1 MKKEILIELI
11 NLLDQFSSEKQ
22 GNEDYSISDF
32 VGFLNSKIGSQ
43 DVAMRKIEGNAEPG
57 LKILRTDS
65 NTDTSILITL
75 MFRYAKGYV
84 KKALQNSPIQTADE
98 FAFLITLMTYESL
111 TKTELINKQIM
122 EKSSGVEVIKRLI
135 SMQMIEEFA
144 DELDRRSVRLR
155 ITPTG
160 RQTIIT
166 VLPEMAK
173 VSKVVVGN
181 LTQPEVNTLTY
192 LLKKLDYY
200 HNDIFLNKRNLGL
213 DELLENAD
221 V

>member
-1 MKKEILIELI
+1 
-11 NLLDQFSSEKQ
+11 
-22 GNEDYSISDF
+22 
-32 VGFLNSKIGSQ
+32 
-43 DVAMRKIEGNAEPG
+43 
-57 LKILRTDS
+57 
-65 NTDTSILITL
+65 

-144 DELDRRSVRLR
+144 DELDRRSVRVR

>member
-11 NLLDQFSSEKQ
+11 NLLDQFSSVKQ

-144 DELDRRSVRLR
+144 DELDRRSVRVR

>member
-144 DELDRRSVRLR
+144 DELDRRSVRVR

>member
-144 DELDRRSVRLR
+144 DEFDRRSVRVR

-221 V
+221 F

>member
-43 DVAMRKIEGNAEPG
+43 DVAMRKIEGNVEPG

-144 DELDRRSVRLR
+144 DELDRRSVRVR

>member
-11 NLLDQFSSEKQ
+11 NLLDQFSSEKK

-144 DELDRRSVRLR
+144 DELDRRSVRVR

>member
-144 DELDRRSVRLR
+144 DELDRRSVRVR

-192 LLKKLDYY
+192 LLKKLDFY

>member
-32 VGFLNSKIGSQ
+32 VGFLNSKLGSQ

-144 DELDRRSVRLR
+144 DELDRRSVRVR

-192 LLKKLDYY
+192 LLKKLDFY